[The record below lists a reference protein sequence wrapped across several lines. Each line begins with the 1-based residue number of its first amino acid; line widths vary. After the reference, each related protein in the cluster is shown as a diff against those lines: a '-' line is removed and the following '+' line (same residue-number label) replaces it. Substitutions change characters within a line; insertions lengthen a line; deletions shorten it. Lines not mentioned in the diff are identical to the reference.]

1 MMGFAMH
8 QRELATGTACPP
20 VLNLPPASLPAPSCR
35 VVPGQ
40 HWRGCP
46 ASRTQL
52 ALPADSTCGSGPLSV
67 ASSQIIPPSSAPR
80 AQRLFSPPVSPLL
93 PCTQSWHR
101 HLSQSLC
108 EHQRTVL
115 GLHRSKSFLSCA
127 LLRSTA
133 LPTASGR
140 QVSSREGN
148 PKRSLTL
155 LSPSPNLLPVSALSL
170 FWMFPVK
177 RIIQGRFLYQPHI
190 LRGE

>member
-1 MMGFAMH
+1 MSP
-8 QRELATGTACPP
+8 CPEP
-20 VLNLPPASLPAPSCR
+20 ASRLPPRPLLPGCPRAALA
-35 VVPGQ
+35 
-40 HWRGCP
+40 WCP